1 MLRDEDI
8 IQLVCDPRF
17 ERAVLALLRRR
28 LQFRD
33 DEKPLLNKLD
43 GYIPIGTA
51 SLKYEI
57 PEARIQQAIRNRHV
71 LAHDT
76 ENGRLVD
83 EMSLRVWRFGTERP
97 KGFPGF
103 GENEE
108 EVVPTDPGDTCTLKE
123 AAELLGLPEE
133 RVAEH
138 VLAGTLQ
145 GVGTHRVAY
154 TSVLKHKRVLEHLGG
169 TRGTRP
175 VGPEASQA
183 SGHEAPG
190 APDPDANGCVSVADA
205 ARFLGCDGRKLGAFK
220 KRGALSDPGKGL
232 VVWAEVLALD
242 LFSGKP
248 KARSKA
254 TPASGQQA
262 QATTQEAAPTT
273 ENKLTTAEACARYG
287 ITSKDVANWKQVG
300 HLSKEAGRGMVYT
313 DELEAYLTKR
323 GRTLP
328 APILAA

>member
-8 IQLVCDPRF
+8 IQIITDPRM
-17 ERAVLALLRRR
+17 ERFVLALLRRR
-28 LQFRD
+28 LQFRE
-33 DEKPLLNKLD
+33 DERPLLNKLD

-71 LAHDT
+71 LHHDSAD
-76 ENGRLVD
+76 GRLVD

-145 GVGTHRVAY
+145 GVGTDRVAY
-154 TSVLKHKRVLEHLGG
+154 TSVMKHKRVLEHLGG
-169 TRGTRP
+169 TKGARP
-175 VGPEASQA
+175 AGPEAGQA
-183 SGHEAPG
+183 SGQQAPG
-190 APDPDANGCVSVADA
+190 APEPDANGCVTTTDA
-205 ARFLGCDGRKLGAFK
+205 ARFLGCDGRKLGAYK
-220 KRGALSDPGKGL
+220 KSGALSDPGKGL
-232 VVWAEVLALD
+232 VVWDEVLGLD
-242 LFSGKP
+242 LITGKP
-248 KARSKA
+248 KARPKA
-254 TPASGQQA
+254 QPASGQQA
-262 QATTQEAAPTT
+262 PATTKQAPPTT
-273 ENKLTTAEACARYG
+273 EGKLSTAEACSRYG

-313 DELEAYLTKR
+313 DELEAYLAKR
-323 GRTLP
+323 GRLTP
-328 APILAA
+328 AA